1 MHDIYELKEKLLKE
15 LEEYGRKGVSTG
27 SLDVV
32 DKLAHTIKNLCK
44 ILEESDGYSS
54 RYDDGHMTYRGS
66 YARGRR
72 NAKRDTMGRYS
83 SNGYSYGSEEM
94 VDQLEDLM
102 ADAPEQVKQDIQRLI
117 NKVEK
122 L

>member
-1 MHDIYELKEKLLKE
+1 
-15 LEEYGRKGVSTG
+15 
-27 SLDVV
+27 
-32 DKLAHTIKNLCK
+32 
-44 ILEESDGYSS
+44 
-54 RYDDGHMTYRGS
+54 MTYRGS

-83 SNGYSYGSEEM
+83 SNGYSYGSDEM